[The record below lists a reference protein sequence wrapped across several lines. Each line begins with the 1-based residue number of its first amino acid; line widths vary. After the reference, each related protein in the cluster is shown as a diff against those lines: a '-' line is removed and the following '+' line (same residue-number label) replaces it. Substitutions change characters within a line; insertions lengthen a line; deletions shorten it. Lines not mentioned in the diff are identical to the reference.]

1 MCKDPVKKC
10 HHQQA
15 NTQFFYRLDARAVA
29 QQTVTKHRM
38 KTEQRIT
45 ITVLGDVVPGR
56 LVHVVLVVSGKNLF
70 LHRFVTA
77 VWTEWRIS
85 SQTEHTQRQCESYIY
100 TAQSH
105 TASLIDCLQ
114 PFDIPYRL
122 CRKFQASTQNC
133 TLHGGVLCPSID
145 NVNCVSTHI
154 CLQLLLIV
162 VHCILFYFIVIY

>member
-1 MCKDPVKKC
+1 MQSSSQKMSPSTSQHPVFL
-10 HHQQA
+10 QA
-15 NTQFFYRLDARAVA
+15 GCPCCRSTNSVKAPYE
-29 QQTVTKHRM
+29 
-38 KTEQRIT
+38 TEQRIT

-122 CRKFQASTQNC
+122 CCKFQASTQNC
-133 TLHGGVLCPSID
+133 TLHGGVLCPSIY